1 MVDKTLVLRKFTEL
15 EDHLKHLKEFGRIS
29 TQEYKTSWKTQR
41 IVERTLQIMIELCVD
56 IANHIIGD
64 QAYRVPTS
72 YADTFRVLEE
82 ENILGSKRSNTMQE
96 MAKFRNIIVHG
107 YDKVDETIVVNIL
120 KNRLN
125 DFIDYRDK
133 ILVFIKRVN

>member
-1 MVDKTLVLRKFTEL
+1 MVDKTLILRKFTEI
-15 EDHLKHLKEFGRIS
+15 EEHLKHLQELSDIS
-29 TQEYKTSWKTQR
+29 IQGYNTEWKTQR

-64 QAYRVPTS
+64 QGHRVPKS
-72 YADTFRVLEE
+72 YADTFLVLEE
-82 ENILGSKRSNTMQE
+82 EQILGNKTSKTMQE

-107 YDKVDETIVVNIL
+107 YDKVDGAIVVGIL

-133 ILVFIKRVN
+133 ILKFIK